1 MAGPGVVISRIRAA
15 LGGRPKRLRLSGV
28 LIAFGLVVEALTLF
42 WNHPVS
48 LFSFLTLGA
57 LPLLAGIG
65 LYLSASLR

>member
-1 MAGPGVVISRIRAA
+1 MAGPVVVISRIRAA
-15 LGGRPKRLRLSGV
+15 LGGRSKRLRLAGTLV
-28 LIAFGLVVEALTLF
+28 AYGLVVEALTLF

>member
-1 MAGPGVVISRIRAA
+1 MISRIRAA

>member
-1 MAGPGVVISRIRAA
+1 MAGPVVVISRIRAA
-15 LGGRPKRLRLSGV
+15 LGGRSKRLRLAGA
-28 LIAFGLVVEALTLF
+28 LIAFGLVVEALTLL
-42 WNHPVS
+42 WNHPIS

>member
-1 MAGPGVVISRIRAA
+1 MAGPVVVISRIRSAV
-15 LGGRPKRLRLSGV
+15 GGRPRRLRLAGA
-28 LIAFGLVVEALTLF
+28 LIAFGLVVEALTLL

-57 LPLLAGIG
+57 FPLLAGIG